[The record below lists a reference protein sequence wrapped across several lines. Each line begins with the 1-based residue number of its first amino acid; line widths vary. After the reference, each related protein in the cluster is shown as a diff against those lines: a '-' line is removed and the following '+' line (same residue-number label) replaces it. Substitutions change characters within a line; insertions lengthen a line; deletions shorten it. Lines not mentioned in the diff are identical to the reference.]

1 MLSCCFQTCFDKSV
15 PLSATDES
23 SMNHHNQTRN
33 SDNNLVITAN
43 SIVHIKR
50 CGGFPNWS

>member
-43 SIVHIKR
+43 SLVHIKR
-50 CGGFPNWS
+50 CGGFLNWS